1 MKKSKKQKRI
11 ERRKRKR
18 AFVKW
23 LIKNQYFWT
32 WAQVQRRRKKPTK
45 FWYWRQFIDC
55 FYLEGF
61 YCSIIG
67 DERPL
72 PPCPCRLF
80 TKHD

>member
-23 LIKNQYFWT
+23 LIKNKQFYT
-32 WAQVQRRRKKPTK
+32 WAQVQRMRKKPTK
-45 FWYWRQFIDC
+45 FYLWQFFINC
-55 FYLEGF
+55 FFLDGF
-61 YCSIIG
+61 FCSLIG
-67 DERPL
+67 EDNPH

-80 TKHD
+80 TKHS